1 MISVVM
7 NNARRRT
14 LSRMKTLIAISASTL
29 AATNCSDCTGFQ
41 TVDPLPTPGS
51 GSCGS
56 FSNLFTVSAR
66 FAKPTT
72 TVRDASTTDT
82 GAEPKDASS
91 DAADAADAGD
101 GGVGDGEDDGGV
113 APDAGADAGTIETLH
128 LLLTIEARPGSFSPS
143 SLKGARATLRGAK
156 ASGSVTLIESLPS
169 ESILDIN
176 LDLQKDLASSFDLDI
191 DNVMCAS
198 FTGGVMS
205 AESAT
210 LHVTLGSNNAVQSIR
225 ATLGGGPP
233 EEVY

>member
-1 MISVVM
+1 M

-29 AATNCSDCTGFQ
+29 AATNCSSDCTGFQ

-56 FSNLFTVSAR
+56 FSNFFTVSAR

-72 TVRDASTTDT
+72 PVRDASTTDT

-91 DAADAADAGD
+91 DALDASDSGD
-101 GGVGDGEDDGGV
+101 GSVGDGEDDGGG
-113 APDAGADAGTIETLH
+113 ALDAGADASPIETLH

-143 SLKGARATLRGAK
+143 SLKGARATLRGAQ
-156 ASGSVTLIESLPS
+156 ASGSVMLIESLPS
-169 ESILDIN
+169 ETILDIN
-176 LDLQKDLASSFDLDI
+176 LDLQKDLTSSFDLDI

-210 LHVTLGSNNAVQSIR
+210 LHVTLGSNNAVRSIR